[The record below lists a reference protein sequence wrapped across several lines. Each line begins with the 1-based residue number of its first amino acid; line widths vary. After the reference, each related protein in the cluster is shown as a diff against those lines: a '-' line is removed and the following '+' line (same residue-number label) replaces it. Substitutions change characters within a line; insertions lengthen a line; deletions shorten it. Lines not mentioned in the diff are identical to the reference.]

1 MRETETRGALRPPQS
16 RRRAENSTPR
26 TRSEKKKLNL
36 SPNPITFISHTGLV
50 GVLPKLLEKDLHRII
65 TGWANE
71 FGPVFK
77 LRVMQ
82 FHVSRESFCSFF
94 LFLVFSSLS
103 FPSRAKPRRVSPL
116 SLSLARALSTNL
128 SPKKKKPKTTG
139 HRHHR
144 PGPGHARLPLQAAR
158 QVPLPV
164 PLYGRGEKRRRCL
177 FFFPLRAIKTTTT
190 RQKTNPHTKNSSP
203 PLSFLSLSKTTP
215 PSTIQ
220 QHSSWE
226 ASTYS
231 RAPPTRTGRRSARA
245 SPRPSRPDA

>member
-1 MRETETRGALRPPQS
+1 MRETETRGALRPPQW

-103 FPSRAKPRRVSPL
+103 FPSRAEPRRVSPL

-128 SPKKKKPKTTG
+128 SPKKKKKND
-139 HRHHR
+139 R
-144 PGPGHARLPLQAAR
+144 PS
-158 QVPLPV
+158 
-164 PLYGRGEKRRRCL
+164 
-177 FFFPLRAIKTTTT
+177 
-190 RQKTNPHTKNSSP
+190 SSP
-203 PLSFLSLSKTTP
+203 TRPWPRTSAAPSCSTSSASSTTL
-215 PSTIQ
+215 
-220 QHSSWE
+220 W
-226 ASTYS
+226 
-231 RAPPTRTGRRSARA
+231 TR
-245 SPRPSRPDA
+245 

>member
-16 RRRAENSTPR
+16 RRRAENSTLR

-103 FPSRAKPRRVSPL
+103 FPSRAEPRRVSPL

-128 SPKKKKPKTTG
+128 SPKKKNQK
-139 HRHHR
+139 R
-144 PGPGHARLPLQAAR
+144 QAIVITDPALATHVCR
-158 QVPLPV
+158 SKLLDKFRFQYHFMDEV
-164 PLYGRGEKRRRCL
+164 RREEDC
-177 FFFPLRAIKTTTT
+177 FFPSSSH
-190 RQKTNPHTKNSSP
+190 QNDDDPPKNQPTHKKLIP

-226 ASTYS
+226 ASTSS